1 MSIFKKNAE
10 KPDAEPKPE
19 RVKKQREARGSGH
32 TKGRSMA
39 TTIGTV
45 ALAFCVVSGPLA
57 LLNSCAAQGRPI
69 AAPVQSTGS
78 EGLSVEHQ
86 AAGEYALAFTTSW
99 LSATRNAPGDLE
111 SYIDRS
117 TFEAGL
123 SEEPWTYRD
132 PAVASI
138 TAVDDIATVVVSVS
152 VKETAYDKDGDAS
165 DIWARR
171 YFQVPV
177 LVADQG
183 FKAATLPTPIAQP
196 SSPSLPGLGYGQ
208 QLTTSDAAG
217 ATVMEFL
224 TAYLTGA
231 GDITR
236 FISPD
241 SDISAVSPAL
251 FVQLEPVELRT
262 DTKTEGEPAD
272 GTEIHVLAT
281 IRAANVDSR
290 ALSST
295 YALTLTVRAGRWEV
309 QSVDPAPLFST
320 ASSTTTTEITP
331 TPSPTGDTEQ

>member
-1 MSIFKKNAE
+1 MSIFKKGVPADTE
-10 KPDAEPKPE
+10 SKQPKAK
-19 RVKKQREARGSGH
+19 RQRESRGSGH
-32 TKGRSMA
+32 TKGRAMV
-39 TTIGTV
+39 TTLGTV

-57 LLNSCAAQGRPI
+57 MLNSCAAQGRPI
-69 AAPVQSTGS
+69 ATQTQATEDG
-78 EGLSVEHQ
+78 GLDARHQ

-99 LSATRNAPGDLE
+99 LSATREAPGDLE
-111 SYIDRS
+111 NYIDRS
-117 TFEAGL
+117 TFESGL
-123 SEEPWTYRD
+123 SEKPWAYRD
-132 PAVASI
+132 PAVSSI
-138 TAVDDIATVVVSVS
+138 VVDEDIASVVVSVS
-152 VKETAYDKDGDAS
+152 VQETTYDKNGDAS
-165 DIWARR
+165 STWSRR

-177 LVADQG
+177 LVAEEG
-183 FKAATLPTPIAQP
+183 IRVATLPTPIAQP
-196 SSPSLPGLGYGQ
+196 SSPALPGLGYGQ

-236 FISPD
+236 FISPAA
-241 SDISAVSPAL
+241 DIVPVKPAL
-251 FVQLEPVELRT
+251 FVQLDPVELRT
-262 DTKTEGEPAD
+262 DTRAIDGASD

-309 QSVDPAPLFST
+309 KSVDAAPIFSEASTNT
-320 ASSTTTTEITP
+320 AVTP